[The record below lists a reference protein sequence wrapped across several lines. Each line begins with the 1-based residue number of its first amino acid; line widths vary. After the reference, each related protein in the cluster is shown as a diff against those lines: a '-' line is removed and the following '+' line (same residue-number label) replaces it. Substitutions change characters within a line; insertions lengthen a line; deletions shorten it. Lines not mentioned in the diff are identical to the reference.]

1 VVAEEILYLQKLL
14 DSAKNKDHTLTIVQQ
29 YSASSS
35 ETFKGDARE
44 FIDAVKEG
52 LTQNKKRPMDRT
64 VVSDRDSP
72 MIDTTSKARKLND
85 PLAPHRPN

>member
-44 FIDAVKEG
+44 FIDAMKK
-52 LTQNKKRPMDRT
+52 TQNKKRPMDRT
-64 VVSDRDSP
+64 VVSDHDSP
-72 MIDTTSKARKLND
+72 IDTRSKTRKLND